1 MPAVVTDRN
10 YRQVLTTAMA
20 YRTRE
25 IQDLVF
31 NSNPVSALLKQRGK
45 FKTYSGP
52 EIRVTLQI
60 DKLGGQWFTGYD
72 YLDIQPKEIL
82 NDAVFTP
89 KNLFVG
95 FSLTGTELLAN
106 EGRTR
111 IYNLMDEYMETA
123 DSSMQDLW
131 EAALHGN
138 GTADAGRQMIGFGGA
153 LPIAATTG
161 TYGGIDRAA
170 NPIWR
175 TTTYTVPGGDFS
187 DIGTVWDST
196 TARPILERV
205 VALRSKGRRHAGIAV
220 ADLASYQAVSASM
233 VAHQR
238 ITRSDGGA
246 AALGFDTLE
255 VVTPAGRVEMVC
267 ATGVGNVMPVNTIYG
282 LDLDGLNVYYHPSR
296 NMVPLFP
303 GDGAQ
308 PINQDAI
315 AQGLVWNGELVLSN
329 PRYSWRLITA

>member
-31 NSNPVSALLKQRGK
+31 NSNPVSALLRERGK
-45 FKTYSGP
+45 YKTYTGP

-123 DSSMQDLW
+123 ESSMQDLW
-131 EAALHGN
+131 ELALHGN

-161 TYGGIDRAA
+161 TYGGIDRAT

-175 TTTYTVPGGDFS
+175 TTTYSVPGGDFA
-187 DIGTVWDST
+187 DIGTTWDST
-196 TARPILERV
+196 TARPIIERV
-205 VALRSKGRRHAGIAV
+205 AALRSKGRRHPGLAV

-238 ITRSDGGA
+238 ITKQGGA
-246 AALGFDTLE
+246 ASLGFDTLE
-255 VVTPAGRVEMVC
+255 IVTPAGRVEMVC
-267 ATGVGNVMPVNTIYG
+267 ATGVGNVMPVNTIYF
-282 LDLDGLNVYYHPSR
+282 LDLDGLDVYYHASR

-308 PINQDAI
+308 PINQDAV

-329 PRYSWRLITA
+329 PRYSARLITA

>member
-1 MPAVVTDRN
+1 MPVTGDRN
-10 YRQVLTTAMA
+10 YRQILSTALA
-20 YRTRE
+20 YRTEE

-31 NSNPVSALLKQRGK
+31 SSNPVSALLKKRGA

-60 DKLGGQWFTGYD
+60 DKLASQWFTGYD
-72 YLDIQPKEIL
+72 YLDAQPKEIL

-89 KNLFVG
+89 KNIAVG

-111 IYNLMDEYMETA
+111 IHNILEAYMETA
-123 DSSMQDLW
+123 DSSMQDAW
-131 EAALHGN
+131 EIALHGD

-153 LPIAATTG
+153 LPINPATG
-161 TYGGIDRAA
+161 IYGGIDRSTNA
-170 NPIWR
+170 IWR
-175 TTTYTVPGGDFS
+175 TGVYHVTTDFP

-205 VALRSKGRRHAGIAV
+205 VAQRSKGSRHATIAV
-220 ADLASYQAVSASM
+220 ADLASYQQLSAAL

-238 ITRSDGGA
+238 IARDNGGDA
-246 AALGFDTLE
+246 VLGFSGLE
-255 VVTPAGRVEMVC
+255 VATPAGQIEVFC
-267 ATGVGNVMPVNTIYG
+267 ATGVGAVMPVNTIYG
-282 LDLDGLNVYYHPSR
+282 LDLDGLNIYYHPSR

-315 AQGLVWNGELVLSN
+315 AQYLVWNGELVVKN

>member
-1 MPAVVTDRN
+1 MAVVTDRN
-10 YRQVLTTAMA
+10 YRQLLSTSLA

-31 NSNPVSALLKQRGK
+31 NSNPVSALLRQRGA

-72 YLDIQPKEIL
+72 FLDAQPKEIL

-89 KNLFVG
+89 KNLAVG

-111 IYNLMDEYMETA
+111 IYNLLDEYMETA
-123 DSSMQDLW
+123 ENSMMDLW
-131 EAALHGN
+131 EMALHSD

-153 LPIAATTG
+153 LPINAATG
-161 TYGGIDRAA
+161 TYGGIDRAT

-175 TTTYTVPGGDFS
+175 TTTYSVPGGAFP
-187 DIGTVWDST
+187 DIGTTWDST
-196 TARPILERV
+196 TARPILERI
-205 VALRSKGRRHAGIAV
+205 VALRSKGRRHASIAV
-220 ADLASYQAVSASM
+220 ADLTSYQAVSASM

-238 ITRSDGGA
+238 IVRADGGDA
-246 AALGFDTLE
+246 TLGFSGLS
-255 VVTPAGRVEMVC
+255 VATPAGEIEIFC
-267 ATGVGNVMPVNTIYG
+267 ATGVGAVMPANTIYG
-282 LDLDGLNVYYHPSR
+282 LDLEGLNVYYHPSR

-315 AQGLVWNGELVLSN
+315 AQFLVWNGELVLKN
-329 PRYSWRLITA
+329 PRYQWRLITA

>member
-20 YRTRE
+20 TRTRE

-31 NSNPVSALLKQRGK
+31 NSNPVSALLRQRGRY
-45 FKTYSGP
+45 KTYSGP

-111 IYNLMDEYMETA
+111 IYNLMEEYMETA
-123 DSSMQDLW
+123 ESSMQDLF
-131 EAALHGN
+131 EVALHGN
-138 GTADAGRQMIGFGGA
+138 GTGDAGRQMIGFGGA

-161 TYGGIDRAA
+161 TYGGIDRAT
-170 NPIWR
+170 NPLWR
-175 TTTYTVPGGDFS
+175 TTTYSVPGGDFA
-187 DIGTVWDST
+187 DLGTTWDST
-196 TARPILERV
+196 TARPIIERV
-205 VALRSKGRRHAGIAV
+205 AALRSKGRRHAGLAV

-255 VVTPAGRVEMVC
+255 IVTPAGRVEMVC
-267 ATGVGNVMPVNTIYG
+267 ATGVGNVMPANTIYM
-282 LDLDGLNVYYHPSR
+282 LDLEGLNLYYHPSR

-308 PINQDAI
+308 PINQDAT

-329 PRYSWRLITA
+329 PRYSARIITA

>member
-10 YRQVLTTAMA
+10 YRQILSTSLA

-31 NSNPVSALLKQRGK
+31 NSNPVSALLKARGK

-52 EIRVTLQI
+52 EIRVSLQI

-72 YLDIQPKEIL
+72 YLDAQPKEII

-89 KNLFVG
+89 KNLAVG

-111 IYNLMDEYMETA
+111 IYNLLDEYMETA
-123 DSSMQDLW
+123 ENSMMDLW
-131 EAALHGN
+131 EAALHSN
-138 GTADAGRQMIGFGGA
+138 GTGDAGRQMIGFGGA
-153 LPIAATTG
+153 LPINPATG
-161 TYGGIDRAA
+161 TYGGIDRATNA
-170 NPIWR
+170 IWR
-175 TTTYTVPGGDFS
+175 TTTYNVTTDFP
-187 DIGTVWDST
+187 DIGTTWDST

-205 VALRSKGRRHAGIAV
+205 VALRSKGRRHASLAV

-255 VVTPAGRVEMVC
+255 IVTPAGRLEMAC
-267 ATGVGNVMPVNTIYG
+267 ATGVGTVMPANTIYG
-282 LDLDGLNVYYHPSR
+282 LDLEGLNVYYHPSR

-315 AQGLVWNGELVLSN
+315 AQFLVWNGELVLSN
-329 PRYSWRLITA
+329 PRYQWRLITA

>member
-20 YRTRE
+20 YRTKE

-31 NSNPVSALLKQRGK
+31 NSNPVSALLKARGK
-45 FKTYSGP
+45 FKTYTGP

-153 LPIAATTG
+153 LPINAATG
-161 TYGGIDRAA
+161 TYGGIDRAT

-175 TTTYTVPGGDFS
+175 TTTYNVTTDFP

-196 TARPILERV
+196 TARPILERIT
-205 VALRSKGRRHAGIAV
+205 ALRSKGRRHASLAI

-255 VVTPAGRVEMVC
+255 IVTPAGRLEMAC
-267 ATGVGNVMPVNTIYG
+267 ATGVGNVMPTNTIYG
-282 LDLDGLNVYYHPSR
+282 LDLDGLAVYYHPSR

-308 PINQDAI
+308 PINQDAT
-315 AQGLVWNGELVLSN
+315 AQGLVWNGELVMSN
-329 PRYSWRLITA
+329 PRFSWRLVTA

>member
-1 MPAVVTDRN
+1 MAVVSDRN
-10 YRQVLTTAMA
+10 YRQLLSTSLA

-31 NSNPVSALLKQRGK
+31 NSNPVSALLKRRGAYK
-45 FKTYSGP
+45 AYSGP

-72 YLDIQPKEIL
+72 FLDAQPKEIL

-89 KNLFVG
+89 KNLAVG

-123 DSSMQDLW
+123 ENSMQDLW
-131 EAALHGN
+131 EQALHGD
-138 GTADAGRQMIGFGGA
+138 GTGDAGRQMIGFGGA
-153 LPIAATTG
+153 LPINAATG
-161 TYGGIDRAA
+161 TYGGIDRAT
-170 NPIWR
+170 NPLWR
-175 TTTYTVPGGDFS
+175 TTTYSVPGGAFPDL
-187 DIGTVWDST
+187 GTTWDST

-205 VALRSKGRRHAGIAV
+205 VALRSKGRRHAGIAI

-238 ITRSDGGA
+238 IVRADGGDA
-246 AALGFDTLE
+246 TLGFSGLS
-255 VVTPAGRVEMVC
+255 VATPAGEIEVFC
-267 ATGVGNVMPVNTIYG
+267 ATGVGISMPANTIYG
-282 LDLDGLNVYYHPSR
+282 LDLDGLNIYYHPSR

-315 AQGLVWNGELVLSN
+315 AQFLVWNGEMVMKN

>member
-1 MPAVVTDRN
+1 MPAVVSDRN
-10 YRQVLTTAMA
+10 YRQILSTAMA

-25 IQDLVF
+25 VQDLVF
-31 NSNPVSALLKQRGK
+31 NSNPLSALLRERGRYK
-45 FKTYSGP
+45 SYSGP

-60 DKLGGQWFTGYD
+60 DKLGGQWFSGYD

-123 DSSMQDLW
+123 DSSMRDLF

-138 GTADAGRQMIGFGGA
+138 GTGDAGRQMVGMGGA
-153 LPIAATTG
+153 LPINATTG

-170 NPIWR
+170 NAIWR
-175 TTTYTVPGGDFS
+175 TTTYSVPGGDFP
-187 DIGTVWDST
+187 DLGTTFDST

-205 VALRSKGRRHAGIAV
+205 VALRSKGRRHAELMV
-220 ADLASYQAVSASM
+220 ADLAAYQAYSASL

-238 ITRSDGGA
+238 IAKADGGA

-255 VVTPAGRVEMVC
+255 IVTPAGRSEMVC
-267 ATGVGNVMPVNTIYG
+267 ATGVGNVMPANTIYG
-282 LDLDGLNVYYHPSR
+282 LDLDGLALYYHPSR

-308 PINQDAI
+308 PINQDAV
-315 AQGLVWNGELVLSN
+315 AQGLVWNGELVVSN
-329 PRYSWRLITA
+329 PRFMWRLITA

>member
-1 MPAVVTDRN
+1 MPITNDRN
-10 YRQVLTTAMA
+10 YRQLLSTSLA

-31 NSNPVSALLKQRGK
+31 NSNPVSALLRRRGA
-45 FKTYSGP
+45 FKTYTGP
-52 EIRVTLQI
+52 EIRVSLQI

-72 YLDIQPKEIL
+72 FLDAQPKEII

-89 KNLFVG
+89 KNLAVG

-106 EGRTR
+106 EGQTR
-111 IYNLMDEYMETA
+111 IYNLIDQYMETA
-123 DSSMQDLW
+123 ENSMMDLW
-131 EAALHGN
+131 EQALHGD

-153 LPIAATTG
+153 LPINPAVG
-161 TYGGIDRAA
+161 TYGGIDRAT

-175 TTTYTVPGGDFS
+175 PTTYTMSTDFP
-187 DIGTVWDST
+187 DIGTTFDAT
-196 TARPILERV
+196 TARPVLERI
-205 VALRSKGRRHAGIAV
+205 VALRSKGRRRASIAI
-220 ADLASYQAVSASM
+220 ADLTAYQAVSASM

-238 ITRSDGGA
+238 IARADGGDA
-246 AALGFDTLE
+246 TLGFNGLE
-255 VVTPAGRVEMVC
+255 VATPAGNIEIFC
-267 ATGVGNVMPVNTIYG
+267 ATGVGNVMPAGTIYG
-282 LDLDGLNVYYHPSR
+282 LDLEGLSVRYHPSR

-315 AQGLVWNGELVLSN
+315 AQFLVWNGELVLGN
-329 PRYSWRLITA
+329 PRYSWRLRTTA

>member
-1 MPAVVTDRN
+1 MPAVVSDRN
-10 YRQVLTTAMA
+10 YRQILSTSLA

-31 NSNPVSALLKQRGK
+31 NSNPVSALLRSRGK
-45 FKTYSGP
+45 FRTYSGP
-52 EIRVTLQI
+52 EIRVPLHI

-72 YLDIQPKEIL
+72 YLDAQPKEII

-89 KNLFVG
+89 KNLAVG

-111 IYNLMDEYMETA
+111 IFNLIDQYMENA
-123 DSSMQDLW
+123 ENSMMDLW

-153 LPIAATTG
+153 LPINAATG
-161 TYGGIDRAA
+161 TYGGIDRATNA
-170 NPIWR
+170 IWR
-175 TTTYTVPGGDFS
+175 TTTYNVTTDFP
-187 DIGTVWDST
+187 DIGTTWDST

-205 VALRSKGRRHAGIAV
+205 VALRSKGRRHAGLAI

-238 ITRSDGGA
+238 IVARDGGA

-255 VVTPAGRVEMVC
+255 VVTPAGRLELAC
-267 ATGVGNVMPVNTIYG
+267 ATGVGNVMPANTIYG
-282 LDLDGLNVYYHPSR
+282 LDLEGLDVYYHPSR

-315 AQGLVWNGELVLSN
+315 AQFLVWNGELVLKN

>member
-1 MPAVVTDRN
+1 MPAVTTDRN
-10 YRQVLTTAMA
+10 YRQLLSTSLA
-20 YRTRE
+20 YRTKE

-31 NSNPVSALLKQRGK
+31 NSNPVSALLRERGK

-52 EIRVTLQI
+52 EIRVSLQI

-72 YLDIQPKEIL
+72 YLDAQPKEII

-89 KNLFVG
+89 KNLAVG

-123 DSSMQDLW
+123 ENSMMDLW

-153 LPIAATTG
+153 LPINPATG
-161 TYGGIDRAA
+161 TYGGIDRAT
-170 NPIWR
+170 NTIWR
-175 TTTYTVPGGDFS
+175 TTTYTVSTDFPT
-187 DIGTVWDST
+187 IGTVWDST
-196 TARPILERV
+196 TARPILEQV
-205 VALRSKGRRHAGIAV
+205 VALRSKGRRHASLAV
-220 ADLASYQAVSASM
+220 ADLLSYQAISASM

-238 ITRSDGGA
+238 IVRSDGGA
-246 AALGFDTLE
+246 AALGFDTIE
-255 VVTPAGRVEMVC
+255 VITPAGRIEVAC
-267 ATGVGNVMPVNTIYG
+267 ATGVGNVMPANTIYG
-282 LDLDGLNVYYHPSR
+282 LDLEGLNVYYHPSR

-315 AQGLVWNGELVLSN
+315 AQFLVWNGELVLKN
-329 PRYSWRLITA
+329 PRFQWRLITG